1 MNRSAANWRER
12 WADRL
17 GTAAQAVSLVRSGN
31 RVWTGGW
38 TSVPMTL
45 CSALAARHRELSDV
59 EVYTFLTPFIWDRP
73 DVLESFRVVT
83 GFVGPYDRAAVRAGR
98 IDYVPLSLP
107 LEGQMPAGLNL
118 NFDIA
123 MIPIS
128 PPDEEGWCSFGGGV
142 FFGEVAANCAKTLI
156 GEVHSEFIRTGGA
169 NRIHISRFTRLAEAQ
184 GLAVRPPIAPRSE
197 ETAAAAEAICTLLAL
212 EVIPDRATLQIG
224 VGDVSA
230 ALPAFLGEKHD
241 LGIHTEIL
249 PGGVIELLKRGVVT
263 NRYKSAHP
271 GKVVAAGLVLM
282 PSEELAELD
291 GHPDVEL
298 YDIIHTNDPTLLMRL
313 GNLVAVNNALAVDL
327 TGNVCSEAVGPQ
339 LFSGPG
345 GQPSFAIA
353 ASVTS
358 GLSVIVLPSSELVGK
373 RRLTRIVA
381 GHPAGST
388 VTVPRMFVDVVV
400 TEQGVARLRGK
411 TLRQRIGEMIAIAYP
426 DFRGE
431 LRTEAKRLYGVG

>member
-1 MNRSAANWRER
+1 MNRSAENWRER

-107 LEGQMPAGLNL
+107 LEGQMPAGLNF

-123 MIPIS
+123 MIPI
-128 PPDEEGWCSFGGGV
+128 
-142 FFGEVAANCAKTLI
+142 
-156 GEVHSEFIRTGGA
+156 
-169 NRIHISRFTRLAEAQ
+169 
-184 GLAVRPPIAPRSE
+184 
-197 ETAAAAEAICTLLAL
+197 
-212 EVIPDRATLQIG
+212 
-224 VGDVSA
+224 
-230 ALPAFLGEKHD
+230 
-241 LGIHTEIL
+241 
-249 PGGVIELLKRGVVT
+249 
-263 NRYKSAHP
+263 
-271 GKVVAAGLVLM
+271 
-282 PSEELAELD
+282 
-291 GHPDVEL
+291 
-298 YDIIHTNDPTLLMRL
+298 
-313 GNLVAVNNALAVDL
+313 
-327 TGNVCSEAVGPQ
+327 
-339 LFSGPG
+339 
-345 GQPSFAIA
+345 
-353 ASVTS
+353 
-358 GLSVIVLPSSELVGK
+358 
-373 RRLTRIVA
+373 
-381 GHPAGST
+381 
-388 VTVPRMFVDVVV
+388 FVDVVV

-426 DFRGE
+426 DFRSE